1 MTVTSAIYAPA
12 EPAPI
17 ADSDAEILAYFC
29 QELTIERDL
38 PATLN
43 TALEAMVRILQ
54 LEVAE
59 VFLRRQD
66 TDGFVLKTSRGRAAP
81 HRITTRHDDPMLA
94 RCMSRRTFVCE
105 LDDNGTQA
113 PTAYAPILSRGEAY
127 AVIRLT
133 RRDGAAGFDGR
144 DLALFQAMVNAT
156 ALAVANVQLREAVD
170 AQRDTTRDLEFA
182 AEIQRH
188 LLPSVT
194 PGEYPV
200 FGFNRPIR
208 QVSGD
213 FFDFFTLPDQRIAFA
228 LGDVSGKGMNAALL
242 MAKSASLY
250 RCLGKTIFCPAEIL
264 RRLNREIH
272 ETASRGMFVT
282 MVAGTYDPASGI
294 LEFANAGH
302 EPPMLRSPDRGY
314 ESFSAD
320 APPLGILP
328 ELTLETQRAAME
340 GGEFFIFSDG
350 LTEFRYGQGEQLG
363 VEGLIQMLESLSAM
377 PMAERIEK
385 LLSELNREG
394 WSLRDD
400 LTVLAIDDAWIK
412 PHE

>member
-1 MTVTSAIYAPA
+1 MPATSAPFATVQPVL
-12 EPAPI
+12 EPF
-17 ADSDAEILAYFC
+17 SDAEILAGYCHEF
-29 QELTIERDL
+29 TIERDL
-38 PATLN
+38 SATLN
-43 TALEAMVRILQ
+43 TALEGMVRNLQ
-54 LEVAE
+54 VEIAE
-59 VFLRRQD
+59 IFLWRESPG
-66 TDGFVLKTSRGRAAP
+66 GFVFKASRGRSAP
-81 HRITTRHDDPMLA
+81 LRTRAQDDDPMLA
-94 RCMSRRTFVCE
+94 RCMTHRTIVCDME
-105 LDDNGTQA
+105 DGTA
-113 PTAYAPILSRGEAY
+113 VPTVCAPILPLGEPY
-127 AVIRLT
+127 AVARLT
-133 RRDGAAGFDGR
+133 RSAGAAGFDGR
-144 DLALFQAMVNAT
+144 DRALFQAMANAT
-156 ALAVANVQLREAVD
+156 ALAITNAQLKEAVED
-170 AQRDTTRDLEFA
+170 QKDTARDLEFA

-188 LLPSVT
+188 LLPSVI
-194 PGEYPV
+194 PGEYPI

-242 MAKSASLY
+242 MAKAASLY

-282 MVAGTYDPASGI
+282 MVAGTYDPKAGV

-302 EPPMLRSPDRGY
+302 EPPLLRSPDHGY
-314 ESFSAD
+314 DSFPAD

-328 ELTLETQRAAME
+328 DLTMATRKVEMG

-363 VEGLIQMLESLSAM
+363 ADGLIQMIESLSSL
-377 PMAERIEK
+377 PMAERIEAI
-385 LLSELNREG
+385 LSELNREG

-400 LTVLAIDDAWIK
+400 LTVLAIDDAWVK
-412 PHE
+412 AHD